1 MRKLQRAEVNIGS
14 LKNGFQQM
22 KAMLFEYR
30 TQIDNKQQHTQDVD
44 RHIEEYRLQE
54 AEIQAKVKAL
64 EEKQASVAQ
73 DVFSQADSEK
83 LVAVNKMIDEVSH
96 KMAAQEGE
104 KTQTA
109 EQIKAK
115 RAILNEKYIKKQ
127 NDI

>member
-64 EEKQASVAQ
+64 EEKQASAAQ
-73 DVFSQADSEK
+73 DVFS
-83 LVAVNKMIDEVSH
+83 
-96 KMAAQEGE
+96 
-104 KTQTA
+104 
-109 EQIKAK
+109 
-115 RAILNEKYIKKQ
+115 
-127 NDI
+127 